1 MSLVAHLSIHLLSGL
16 IAGFLVWRIWKKPV
30 LSYLFSIIGGV
41 LVDLDHLIDYY
52 IAFGWNFKISYF
64 LKGYQFLE
72 NERIYVLFHG
82 WEYVV
87 ILAILLIITTNK
99 TSKSIILA
107 LTLGLLLHLSA
118 DVMLN
123 NIPIRSYSLV
133 YRIKNK
139 FSIQKLVDKEHYNK
153 YLINKSTIKF

>member
-1 MSLVAHLSIHLLSGL
+1 MSLIAHLSIHLFSGL
-16 IAGFLVWRIWKKPV
+16 IVGFLVWRIWKKPV
-30 LSYLFSIIGGV
+30 LSYLFAIIGGV

-64 LKGYQFLE
+64 LRGYQFLE